1 METAQPSIMN
11 HSLLGIRF
19 NQRISSLYLIL
30 PEHNS
35 CPVRATFES
44 LGTEK
49 IESDNCNFIYQ
60 KMDLKILNKEHS
72 EGSGWLRINSS
83 TPLSQFLFLIHHTP
97 SDTSEVALSLRPR
110 TSKTNLPPLE
120 KQMKRF
126 AITDFAV
133 RLQRNLLLKWK
144 NLGDCFLHGDTE
156 RSLTL
161 RDTSKP
167 GFWNS
172 QCSCG
177 GHTHLNVCLTAPTR
191 RSMIFSRS
199 SREQV
204 KSSVR
209 SEFKS
214 RAVILPSS
222 SSSFTMLSVLGK
234 DGKEVRE
241 KKDSTWWKTRP
252 ANSQTL
258 PYSQPYPLEN

>member
-60 KMDLKILNKEHS
+60 KMDLKFLNKEHS

-83 TPLSQFLFLIHHTP
+83 TPLSQFLFLIHHP

-126 AITDFAV
+126 AITDF
-133 RLQRNLLLKWK
+133 
-144 NLGDCFLHGDTE
+144 C
-156 RSLTL
+156 
-161 RDTSKP
+161 
-167 GFWNS
+167 
-172 QCSCG
+172 C
-177 GHTHLNVCLTAPTR
+177 
-191 RSMIFSRS
+191 
-199 SREQV
+199 
-204 KSSVR
+204 
-209 SEFKS
+209 
-214 RAVILPSS
+214 
-222 SSSFTMLSVLGK
+222 
-234 DGKEVRE
+234 
-241 KKDSTWWKTRP
+241 
-252 ANSQTL
+252 
-258 PYSQPYPLEN
+258 